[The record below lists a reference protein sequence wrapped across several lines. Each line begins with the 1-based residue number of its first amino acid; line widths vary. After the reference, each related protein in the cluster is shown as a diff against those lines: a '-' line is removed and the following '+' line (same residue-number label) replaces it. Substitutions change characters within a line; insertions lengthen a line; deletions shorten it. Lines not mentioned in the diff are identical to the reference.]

1 MSDDRQKR
9 IERRAYEIWDREG
22 RLSGLDAENWRRAE
36 EEIAREEAG
45 AGTPEAKPAKVEAE
59 AKPAPVAKPER
70 ATMDKP
76 EAKPERVAKAKPE
89 AKPERVATAKPKPA
103 ASDKADEPETPSP
116 SSKAAEK
123 AGPSAAEIQEKGA
136 RKRKTAAKKK

>member
-9 IERRAYEIWDREG
+9 IEQRAYEIWDREG

-76 EAKPERVAKAKPE
+76 EAKPERVAKAKP
-89 AKPERVATAKPKPA
+89 KPA